1 MLSYIR
7 PTSSNLLVAEDIR
20 EAWNGVGGKGMEA
33 FLSPEDLGSPCVQHE
48 EHCGYSTSRAP
59 HPRVSR
65 LLTLVLP

>member
-1 MLSYIR
+1 MWLMLSYIR

-48 EHCGYSTSRAP
+48 ELH
-59 HPRVSR
+59 
-65 LLTLVLP
+65 L